1 MDGYSGDAGDA
12 IANAAINQHR
22 SNGKMFTT
30 LDRDNDLQNENCAV
44 GLYGGWW
51 YDHCSTSQLNIG
63 QHGDGRW
70 KAVGAERDVV
80 TSRMLQKLN

>member
-12 IANAAINQHR
+12 MANAANYYYR
-22 SNGKMFTT
+22 ANGKMFTT
-30 LDRDNDLQNENCAV
+30 LDRDNDLQNGNCAV

-51 YDHCSTSQLNIG
+51 YDRCSTSQLNIG

-70 KAVGAERDVV
+70 KTVGTDRDVV
-80 TSRMLQKLN
+80 TSRMLLKLN